1 MPHLSLCLLGP
12 FQATLDGQPITDF
25 KSIKVRALLAYLA
38 VEADR
43 PHSRETLAG
52 LLWPDYADR
61 AALDNLRYTLS
72 DLRGSIGDRHAT
84 PPFLRITRDTLQFN
98 PDSDFNLDVKVF
110 QQHIADRSDP
120 IDRLH
125 AAIELYCGRFL
136 DGFSIGDSAPFEEW
150 ALLKREQLE
159 QQMLAALHALAAFY
173 EQGGDYQQ
181 AEPYVRRQLDLAP
194 WDEEAHRQLMRLL
207 AFTDRASAAL
217 AQYDIGRRHLI
228 DELGIEPS
236 ASLTA
241 LYESIR
247 DGKLIAPTRTIGAFQ
262 SIDQP
267 EVRIQPIVVAR
278 DTELARLDRS
288 LAAALAGHGQIVFVT
303 GEPGSGKTVLMQEF
317 ARRAMTA
324 HYDLITI
331 QGRCG
336 AHAGAGDPYLPVLE
350 ALRML
355 AGDIEAQR
363 AGGAITREHARR
375 LWTALPDVAQAL
387 IEHGSDLIDRFVPG
401 VALIGHAEVAAPDR
415 AAHLQTALN
424 RLAAAPPRTLQQLDL
439 FTQYAR
445 VLKTVAWRNPM
456 MLIIDDLQWAD
467 AGSIS
472 LLFHLARQLAGGRLL
487 LIGAYRSGDV
497 AQDRLGDRHPLSPVI
512 NELQREFGDIQID
525 LNRAEGSNFV
535 NQLLDSEPNQLGAA
549 FHETLYRHTGGQPLF
564 TVELLRGLQERGD
577 LIRDEAGRW
586 REGSNL
592 NWGMLPARVEA
603 VIAERIARLPGE
615 WQRLLTIASVEGEEF
630 TAEVIARVQGADES
644 AVLQHL
650 SGELSKQQRLVN
662 THSLRRLE
670 GQRLSRYRFR
680 HRLFQKFLYS
690 RLDQIERARLHEAVG
705 STLESMY
712 GALAEE
718 IAVPLA
724 WHFERAG
731 LTAKAVDYLLQAGHQ
746 AVHLFAYDEAIL
758 HFQRG
763 IQLLTGQADTS
774 ERNRLELQLQ
784 MALAAPI
791 ITAQGYT
798 SPDLERA
805 YTRAHQLVDRI
816 GNGQDLFQVLS
827 ILKSYYNLRGD
838 PINSRDTARRLLE
851 TAEQSHDTS
860 RLMTAHSR
868 LASNAL
874 YYGQW
879 ADLRDHLAQTIRFYD
894 PVRHR
899 ALVYQLG
906 SDPMGVALEYAS
918 MGFWIMG
925 YPDQARQYCRDSLA
939 QAQELA
945 HPLSSWFA
953 FFYAAWFHV
962 YAREIQEAE
971 WWIDAA
977 LRLCD
982 EQNLAHYRAYA
993 ECIRG
998 WVRAQKRD
1006 AEGIAALERGV
1017 TWLKDIGDRMNLYSY
1032 LWLLADACYLH
1043 ARYSQADEAAEE
1055 ALALSQATEMIFL
1068 VPELLRLKGE
1078 ITLAHASWDSTVAK
1092 DFFLRA
1098 ITAASAQE
1106 ARMWEL
1112 RATLSLCRLL
1122 QQQGERDEARRR
1134 LAHIYDWFTEGFET
1148 SDLKEAK
1155 ALLCEYGATLP
1166 S

>member
-1 MPHLSLCLLGP
+1 MPRLLLCLLGP

-52 LLWPDYADR
+52 LLWPEYADR

-72 DLRGSIGDRHAT
+72 DLRGAIGDRHAT
-84 PPFLRITRDTLQFN
+84 PSFLRIARDTLQFN
-98 PDSDFNLDVKVF
+98 PDSDFDLDVKVF

-120 IDRLH
+120 IDRLRV
-125 AAIELYCGRFL
+125 AIDLYRGRFL

-159 QQMLAALHALAAFY
+159 QQMLSALHALATFY
-173 EQGGDYQQ
+173 EQSGEYQQ
-181 AEPYVRRQLDLAP
+181 AESYVRRQLDLTP

-217 AQYDIGRRHLI
+217 AQYDIGRRRLI

-236 ASLTA
+236 ASMTA

-247 DGKLIAPTRTIGAFQ
+247 AGKLIPPARSTGAFQ

-267 EVRIQPIVVAR
+267 EARIQPIVVAR
-278 DTELARLDRS
+278 DNELARLDRS
-288 LAAALAGHGQIVFVT
+288 LAAVLAGHGQIVFVT

-317 ARRAMTA
+317 ARRAMTT
-324 HYDLITI
+324 HYDLITL
-331 QGRCG
+331 QGRCS
-336 AHAGAGDPYLPVLE
+336 AQAGAGDPYLPFLE

-375 LWTALPDVAQAL
+375 LWAALPDVAQAL
-387 IEHGSDLIDRFVPG
+387 IEHGPDLIDRFVPG
-401 VALIGHAEVAAPDR
+401 AALIGHAEVAAPDR

-424 RLAAAPPRTLQQLDL
+424 RLTAVPPRTLQQLDL
-439 FTQYAR
+439 LTQYTR
-445 VLKTVAWRNPM
+445 VLKTVAWRYPV
-456 MLIIDDLQWAD
+456 MLVIDDLQWAD
-467 AGSIS
+467 ASSIG
-472 LLFHLARQLAGGRLL
+472 LLFHLARQLAGSRLL

-497 AQDRLGDRHPLSPVI
+497 TQGRAGDRHALEPVVH
-512 NELQREFGDIQID
+512 ELQREFGDIQID
-525 LNRAEGSNFV
+525 LNPAEGSNFV
-535 NQLLDSEPNQLGAA
+535 NLLLDSEPNQLGAA
-549 FHETLYRHTGGQPLF
+549 FRETLYRHTGGQPLF
-564 TVELLRGLQERGD
+564 TVELLRGLQERGE
-577 LIRDEAGRW
+577 LIRDEAGQW
-586 REGSNL
+586 QEGSEL
-592 NWGMLPARVEA
+592 NWGTLPARVEA

-615 WQRLLTIASVEGEEF
+615 WQHLLAIASVEGEEF
-630 TAEVIARVQGADES
+630 TAEVIARVQGADEP
-644 AVLQHL
+644 AVLQQL
-650 SGELSKQQRLVN
+650 SGELSRQQRLVN

-680 HRLFQKFLYS
+680 HSLFQKFLYS

-705 STLESMY
+705 SALESMY
-712 GALAEE
+712 GASATE
-718 IAVPLA
+718 IAAPLA
-724 WHFERAG
+724 WHFEQAG
-731 LTAKAVDYLLQAGHQ
+731 LTTKAVNYLLQAGNQ

-758 HFQRG
+758 HFKRG
-763 IQLLTGQADTS
+763 IQLLGGLADTP

-791 ITAQGYT
+791 IATQGYT
-798 SPDLERA
+798 TPDLELA
-805 YTRAHQLVDRI
+805 YTRAHHLVDRI
-816 GNGQDLFQVLS
+816 GGNQDLFQVLS

-838 PINSRDTARRLLE
+838 PVNSRDTARRLLE
-851 TAEQSHDTS
+851 TAEQSDDTS

-879 ADLRDHLAQTIRFYD
+879 ADLRDHLVQAIRFYD

-899 ALVYQLG
+899 TLVYQLG

-925 YPDQARQYCRDSLA
+925 YPDQARRYCQDSLA
-939 QAQELA
+939 QAQDLA

-953 FFYAAWFHV
+953 FFYAAWFYV

-971 WWIDAA
+971 RWIDAA

-982 EQNLAHYRAYA
+982 EHSLTHYRAYV

-1006 AEGIAALERGV
+1006 REGIAALERGV
-1017 TWLKDIGDRMNLYSY
+1017 TWLKNIGDRMNLYSC

-1043 ARYSQADEAAEE
+1043 AQYSQADQAVEE

-1078 ITLAHASWDSTVAK
+1078 ISLALASGDSAVAK
-1092 DFFLRA
+1092 DCFLRA
-1098 ITAASAQE
+1098 ITAASTQE

-1122 QQQGERDEARRR
+1122 HQQGERDEARRR
-1134 LAHIYDWFTEGFET
+1134 LAHVYGWFAEGFET

-1155 ALLCEYGATLP
+1155 AFLEDLA
-1166 S
+1166 